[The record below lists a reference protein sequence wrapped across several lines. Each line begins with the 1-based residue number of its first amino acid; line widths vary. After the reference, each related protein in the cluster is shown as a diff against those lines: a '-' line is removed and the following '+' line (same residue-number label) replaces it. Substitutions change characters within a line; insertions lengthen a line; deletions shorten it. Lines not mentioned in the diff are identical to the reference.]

1 MSVTSA
7 SGEHLTDASPQAAG
21 SNRARFL
28 ASALGSIGVV
38 YGDIGTSPLYAMR
51 EALIHSQ
58 EGGITREEVLGVTS
72 LLLWALL
79 FIVTAKYVLFLMRA
93 DNDGEG
99 GTLSLM
105 ALAQRALGR
114 PTTTVF
120 ILGVAGAALF
130 YGDALITPAIS
141 VLSAVEGLK
150 LVTPVLDPYVIP
162 ITVAILFLLFAAQ
175 RHGTGKV
182 AALFGPIT
190 LVWFIAI
197 GLLGV
202 HHIQDDLG
210 VLASFNPAHAVA
222 FIASHGLVGLV
233 VLGSVFLAVTGA
245 EALYAD
251 MGHFGRAPIQAA
263 WIAVVFPTLALNY
276 LGQAALILKNPDA
289 IANPFFLMAPDWA
302 LLPMVLLA
310 TVATVIASQAVITGA
325 FSVTQQAI
333 QLGLLP
339 RMEIQ
344 YTSRWPSSRSSR
356 PSCPTPTVSSC
367 LASVLGVQLP
377 DLWRPRLGL
386 RHRRHRYDGGH
397 RLSCVHRGLEGMALA
412 PHPGHPVHRPLP
424 DRRCRVLHRQPVEGA
439 RRRLHASDDRRRDH
453 SRHVDLGPWDATDLP

>member
-1 MSVTSA
+1 MPVTVD
-7 SGEHLTDASPQAAG
+7 SGEHIHGAPAHAAAPG
-21 SNRARFL
+21 RSQFL

-114 PTTTVF
+114 PTTAVF
-120 ILGVAGAALF
+120 VLGVAGAALF

-150 LVTPVLDPYVIP
+150 LVTPVLDPLCDP
-162 ITVAILFLLFAAQ
+162 DHG
-175 RHGTGKV
+175 RHPV
-182 AALFGPIT
+182 
-190 LVWFIAI
+190 
-197 GLLGV
+197 
-202 HHIQDDLG
+202 
-210 VLASFNPAHAVA
+210 HAVRGTA
-222 FIASHGLVGLV
+222 AWHRQGGGPVRADHLALVRRHWRARCGSISEAISACSRPSARLMPWLSCLARNRSALPSWAACFSRSRV
-233 VLGSVFLAVTGA
+233 RRRCMPTWVISAAARSRPLGSS
-245 EALYAD
+245 
-251 MGHFGRAPIQAA
+251 
-263 WIAVVFPTLALNY
+263 WSFPALALNY

-289 IANPFFLMAPDWA
+289 IANPFFLMAPGWA

-339 RMEIQ
+339 RLEIQ
-344 YTSRWPSSRSSR
+344 YTSDVEAGQIFLPDTNRLLLIGVLILVFSFRTSSALASAYGIAV
-356 PSCPTPTVSSC
+356 TGTMVVTTC
-367 LASVLGVQLP
+367 LAFIVVWKAWQLA
-377 DLWRPRLGL
+377 PRSGAA
-386 RHRRHRYDGGH
+386 
-397 RLSCVHRGLEGMALA
+397 VHCSLPARGRGLL
-412 PHPGHPVHRPLP
+412 RCQP
-424 DRRCRVLHRQPVEGA
+424 DEGA
-439 RRRLHASDDRRRDH
+439 RRRLRA
-453 SRHVDLGPWDATDLP
+453 L